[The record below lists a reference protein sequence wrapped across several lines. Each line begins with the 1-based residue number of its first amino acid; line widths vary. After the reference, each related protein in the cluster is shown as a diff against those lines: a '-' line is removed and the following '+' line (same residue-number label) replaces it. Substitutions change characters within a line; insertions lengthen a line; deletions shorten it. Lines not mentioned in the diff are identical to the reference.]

1 MNPVFRFL
9 YLNMNY
15 HVEHHMFPSV
25 PYYNLPALHEEIKA
39 YLPPPKTSV
48 LAAYRELLH
57 AVRMQQKDTAWEIER
72 GWAPPPETGADRAGR
87 AVKVEA
93 GPGEIELGPVEM
105 VAPGRLTPVEVGQ
118 RQYVLCQMLDGSY
131 AFFDGLCTHGRTS
144 LADGYLDNCVIEC
157 PKHNGRFDVRTGQ
170 AVRRPAVKSLGTYP
184 VLVRD
189 GRLVVALEL
198 PEDQAEDQPE
208 PAGPAVLS
216 SDRAV

>member
-1 MNPVFRFL
+1 MWEARVFVLLLVGTIAAAVALGTIGPLLFVGLPSFYGAWFMWFCAVTQHAGLREDVLDHRMSTRTVYMNPVFRFL

-93 GPGEIELGPVEM
+93 GPGRSSSVPSRWW
-105 VAPGRLTPVEVGQ
+105 P
-118 RQYVLCQMLDGSY
+118 
-131 AFFDGLCTHGRTS
+131 
-144 LADGYLDNCVIEC
+144 
-157 PKHNGRFDVRTGQ
+157 
-170 AVRRPAVKSLGTYP
+170 PAVSPL
-184 VLVRD
+184 
-189 GRLVVALEL
+189 
-198 PEDQAEDQPE
+198 
-208 PAGPAVLS
+208 
-216 SDRAV
+216 